1 MIKNVI
7 LSLFLVVYLYGPAL
21 CAQQGKVDI
30 SFNTDDDGKKGDG
43 FDNVV
48 RTVSLQSDQKLLV
61 GGDYLNFNGAQCQYL
76 TRLNLDGSIDETWDT
91 GTGFNGKIYTT
102 CIQLDGKIIVG
113 GSFTSFNG
121 ISCGRLIRLNIDG
134 SYDATFDTTI
144 AVNTGIIY
152 NICLYNDGRIII
164 TGSFTKYNNIVVNR
178 VACVLPDGSLDS
190 SFNTGLGSSANIT
203 NANIM
208 SDGRVLLTGNF
219 SVFNTIAAN
228 RMVCLMPNG
237 KVDTGFNTGSGFNED
252 VNAVVVQPDGK
263 IIVGGKF
270 TSYKGLL
277 ANRIVRLN
285 QDGTIDNGFVTGTG
299 FSGDAVQ
306 IIKNDL
312 SGNIMVGGSFT
323 GLYNGAAVNRI
334 CLLNSSGSL
343 QTNFDVDSGPGSG
356 SILTLANDSEN
367 FWYVGGS
374 FSVFDNQNQGRLVKI
389 SNNGEREE
397 AYLSTGVGFDNSV
410 LKVLP
415 LSDKSTVVMGNFQKF
430 NGNFS
435 SRIARVLADGSYDTT
450 FNSGQLG
457 ANNIIKSGVLQLD
470 GRIILGGNFTKYNG
484 TAFNRI
490 IRVLPDGAIDNTFNV
505 GSGFNGQ
512 VYSIAIQ
519 PDEKIIVAGNFTSYN
534 GTPVG
539 RIIRLLQSGLRD
551 LSFDTYVGAD
561 GIIEVIIVQS
571 DGKILVGGR
580 FDSFNGN
587 SSHRLIRLNSTG
599 SIDSDFSAGTGFDK
613 NVYAIGLQSDQKII
627 VGGSFLSYNGIP
639 QKRIARLNADGSLD
653 SFFDSGA
660 GFDKGEVR
668 NILIQPDDC
677 ILVGGTFSGT
687 YKSNTALRLIRLQK
701 SGEYDISFKSELNN
715 SLFTMGFTVDHKL
728 IIGGSFNSISGIS
741 KHRIARIK
749 LCLDGTVWDG
759 KSWSNG
765 FPSVAKAVEFR
776 GNYENLT
783 SLNICSCFIDE
794 GKQVTLLSGNT
805 LGVEFSYTG
814 KGILVLEDSAS
825 FYQSD
830 DDVVNTGIVYLKR
843 NSTSI
848 RKSDYTYW
856 SSPANLQKL
865 IDVSPKSHLE
875 KFYSYNYDDRNWKK
889 ENPVNYMSAGK
900 GYIIQGPQDYSETE
914 PLKFEATFKGIPNNG
929 KIEIKSGVADTFNL
943 IGNPYPSALDG
954 DAFLL
959 ANKSKIKGTLY
970 FWTHNT
976 PITKYK
982 YTSDD
987 YAVYNLLGGVG
998 TRKSETSGI
1007 NETVPDGTIATGQ
1020 AFFTNSKGSET
1031 VEFINSMRV
1040 VGRNERFFKQPDR
1053 NTMTVFKNTIERYRI
1068 WLNFDNSEGSFKQ
1081 ILIGYIDGA
1090 TNQYDTDYDAESLN
1104 GNPFVNFYSRIE
1116 SKKLVI
1122 QGRALPFIKNDSI
1135 TLGYETAIAGKFNL
1149 SIDHE
1154 DEYFKKENV
1163 FLVDKKI
1170 KKIHNL
1176 KQGAYLFSSDAGTF
1190 NERFVLLFT
1199 NETLTI
1205 KDFSENNPE
1214 IFISV
1219 QDRVVKLISTQEL
1232 INEITVFDIL
1242 GKQLYR
1248 KENIENLEFQLPK
1261 FNSYH
1266 QVLIVKIK
1274 FGDKKIVTRKILL

>member
-1 MIKNVI
+1 M
-7 LSLFLVVYLYGPAL
+7 VYLYGPAF

-30 SFNTDDDGKKGDG
+30 SFNTDDNGKKGDG

-48 RTVSLQSDQKLLV
+48 RTVSLQSNQKLLV
-61 GGDYLNFNGAQCQYL
+61 GGDYLNLNGTKCQYL
-76 TRLNLDGSIDETWDT
+76 TRLNPDGSIDETWDT
-91 GTGFNGKIYTT
+91 GTGFNGKIYTS
-102 CIQLDGKIIVG
+102 CIQPDGKIIVG

-121 ISCGRLIRLNIDG
+121 ISCGRLIRLNMDG
-134 SYDATFDTTI
+134 SYDAAFDTTI

-152 NICLYNDGRIII
+152 NICLYRDGRIII
-164 TGSFTKYNNIVVNR
+164 TGSFTKYNNITVNR
-178 VACVLPDGSLDS
+178 VACILSDGSLDS
-190 SFNTGLGSSANIT
+190 SFNTGSGSSANIT
-203 NANIM
+203 NANVM
-208 SDGRVLLTGNF
+208 SDGRILLTGNF
-219 SVFNTIAAN
+219 SIFNTIAAN
-228 RMVCLMPNG
+228 RIVCLLPNG

-252 VNAVVVQPDGK
+252 VNAVVVQSDGK
-263 IIVGGKF
+263 IIIGGKF
-270 TSYKGLL
+270 TSYNGSIT
-277 ANRIVRLN
+277 NRLVRLN
-285 QDGTIDNGFVTGTG
+285 QDGTIDNDFVTGTG
-299 FSGDAVQ
+299 FTGDAVQ
-306 IIKNDL
+306 VIKND
-312 SGNIMVGGSFT
+312 SFGNIMVGGSFT
-323 GLYNGAAVNRI
+323 GFYNGVAVNRI
-334 CLLNSSGSL
+334 CLLNSDGSL

-374 FSVFDNQNQGRLVKI
+374 FSVFDSQNQGRLVKI
-389 SNNGEREE
+389 SKDGEREE

-415 LSDKSTVVMGNFQKF
+415 LLDKSTVVLGNFQNF

-435 SRIARVLADGSYDTT
+435 SRIARVLADGSYDAT

-457 ANNIIKSGVLQLD
+457 ANNMIKSGALQLD
-470 GRIILGGNFTKYNG
+470 GRIIFGGNFTKYNG
-484 TAFNRI
+484 AAFNRI

-512 VYSIAIQ
+512 IYSIAIQ

-551 LSFDTYVGAD
+551 LSFDIGVGAD
-561 GIIEVIIVQS
+561 GIIEAILIQP

-587 SSHRLIRLNSTG
+587 SSHRLIRLNSIG
-599 SIDSDFSAGTGFDK
+599 SIDSDFSVGAGFDK

-627 VGGSFLSYNGIP
+627 VGGSFLSYSGIP

-653 SFFDSGA
+653 SFFDNGV
-660 GFDKGEVR
+660 GFNKGDVR
-668 NILIQPDDC
+668 VILIQPDDR

-701 SGEYDISFKSELNN
+701 SGDYDISFKSELNN
-715 SLFTMGFTVDHKL
+715 SLFTMGFTTDHKL
-728 IIGGSFNSISGIS
+728 IIGGSFNSISGVS
-741 KHRIARIK
+741 KHRIARVK

-759 KSWSNG
+759 NSWSNG
-765 FPSVAKAVEFR
+765 FPSLAKATEFR
-776 GNYENLT
+776 GNYESLT
-783 SLNICSCFIDE
+783 SVNICSCFIDE
-794 GKQVTLLSGNT
+794 GKQVTLLNGNT
-805 LGVEFSYTG
+805 LGVELSYTG

-830 DDVVNTGIVYLKR
+830 DDVVNTGIVYVKR
-843 NSTSI
+843 NSTPI

-856 SSPANLQKL
+856 SSPVDLQKL

-875 KFYSYNYDDRNWKK
+875 KFYSYNYDDKNWKK
-889 ENPVNYMSAGK
+889 ENPLNYMSVGK
-900 GYIIQGPQDYSETE
+900 GYIFQGPQDYSETV

-954 DAFLL
+954 DIFLL

-976 PITKYK
+976 PITRYK

-998 TRKSETSGI
+998 TRKSETSVI

-1031 VEFINSMRV
+1031 VEFTNSMRLI
-1040 VGRNERFFKQPDR
+1040 GRNSTFFKQPDR
-1053 NTMTVFKNTIERYRI
+1053 NSMSVFKNRIERHRI
-1068 WLNFDNSEGSFKQ
+1068 WLNFHNNEGSFKQ

-1104 GNPFVNFYSRIE
+1104 GNQFVNFYSRIE
-1116 SKKLVI
+1116 NKKLVI
-1122 QGRALPFIKNDSI
+1122 QGRALPFVENDSI
-1135 TLGYETAIAGKFNL
+1135 ILGYETAFAGEFNL
-1149 SIDHE
+1149 SIDRE
-1154 DEYFKKENV
+1154 DEYFKKGNV

-1170 KKIHNL
+1170 KKRHNL
-1176 KQGAYLFSSDAGTF
+1176 RQGAYSFSSDAGTF
-1190 NERFVLLFT
+1190 NERFVLHFID
-1199 NETLTI
+1199 ETLTI
-1205 KDFSENNPE
+1205 KDFSEKNPDV
-1214 IFISV
+1214 FISV
-1219 QDRVVKLISTQEL
+1219 EDRIIKVISTQD
-1232 INEITVFDIL
+1232 IISQITVFDIL

-1248 KENIENLEFQLPK
+1248 KENVESLEFQLPK
-1261 FNSYH
+1261 FNSNH
-1266 QVLIVKIK
+1266 QIVIVKVIL
-1274 FGDKKIVTRKILL
+1274 GSRKIVTRKILL